1 MGTSDLSLRER
12 LARPLCG
19 EYNSVRYRFMILPWE
34 WFRFGLHRL
43 GGRSWVSFYANR
55 LDVMSQ
61 KVMER
66 PLKPEYVAGG
76 VAHFEYL
83 KRHGL
88 KPEHRLLDYG
98 CGVLRTGLPLIRY
111 LGRGNYVGVDISGG
125 RLEKGRRLVAE
136 AGILDDAYT
145 VIQVKDCRL
154 RELEKNRFD
163 CIWAQSVL
171 THMPVPDIRIM
182 LRAMH
187 RLIAPGGQFLFTF
200 AIAGEAR
207 RRNLKDFWY
216 PEPVM
221 RALCEEAGYR
231 FEILPDFE
239 EGGTVMARLTLLAES
254 AEGEGSA

>member
-1 MGTSDLSLRER
+1 MGTSGLSLRER
-12 LARPLCG
+12 LARPLRG

-43 GGRSWVSFYANR
+43 GGGSWLSFYANR
-55 LDVMSQ
+55 LDVMGLE
-61 KVMER
+61 VMER
-66 PLKPEYVAGG
+66 PLKPAYLEGALTHV
-76 VAHFEYL
+76 EYL
-83 KRHGL
+83 KKHGL
-88 KPEHRLLDYG
+88 RPEHRFLDYG
-98 CGVLRTGLPLIRY
+98 CGVLRHGLNLIPY
-111 LGRGNYVGVDISGG
+111 LNAGNYVGVDISAQ
-125 RLEKGRRLVAE
+125 RLEKGRREMTAAEIPPDSYRLV
-136 AGILDDAYT
+136 L
-145 VIQVKDCRL
+145 VRDCRL

-200 AIAGEAR
+200 AIAREAR
-207 RRNLKDFWY
+207 RRNFKDFWY

-221 RALCEEAGYR
+221 RSLCEEAGYR

-239 EGGTVMARLTLLAES
+239 EGGTVMARLTLPAES
-254 AEGEGSA
+254 AQGEGSA